1 MEEVIRAINM
11 LDLKTLPLEM
21 VELLQR
27 MVPTEA
33 EVSHQRSQSFQ
44 LNHETVH
51 RWKTRSEQSHYTLS
65 KYALLSSHE

>member
-1 MEEVIRAINM
+1 MERPVEEVIRAINM

-33 EVSHQRSQSFQ
+33 EVSQQTRHSLR
-44 LNHETVH
+44 LNREAVH
-51 RWKTRSEQSHYTLS
+51 RR
-65 KYALLSSHE
+65 